1 MKLRTDFVTNSSSSS
16 YTVSIEVE
24 GKDDDVGCDVFL
36 GDDDGMVSYDLNCT
50 AESILH
56 AGSVEELIRLLR
68 SAAEVSD
75 DFYDPFDDDDDDDD
89 DEDEPDSGAMER
101 FAEELRDTFPS
112 LEDIRKI
119 KLVRNWCA
127 WGEYASCFVWNL
139 ADVCPE
145 LLKLAEQVVNAEEG
159 EKEAAQEALRAFL
172 EDFPDSIEN
181 EGGDCFPS
189 DFMGGV
195 GKARLDYSGKDMET
209 VARSLLDEKA
219 AEDDRA
225 DETVEI
231 DFTTGKITGDNVYYL
246 FG

>member
-16 YTVSIEVE
+16 YTISIEVE
-24 GKDDDVGCDVFL
+24 GDDVGCDLFL
-36 GDDDGMVSYDLNCT
+36 GDDDGMVSYNLNCT
-50 AESILH
+50 AENILH
-56 AGSVEELIRLLR
+56 AGSVEELIQLLQ
-68 SAAEVSD
+68 SGLVVSY
-75 DFYDPFDDDDDDDD
+75 DFCY
-89 DEDEPDSGAMER
+89 EQDSGPIKP
-101 FAEELRDTFPS
+101 FTKELKDTFS
-112 LEDIRKI
+112 SIEDIRKI
-119 KLVRNWCA
+119 KLVRNWVA

-139 ADVCPE
+139 AYVCPE
-145 LLKLAEQVVNAEEG
+145 LLKLATEVVNAEEG

-189 DFMGGV
+189 GFLGGV

-209 VARSLLDEKA
+209 VARSLLDEAA

-231 DFTTGKITGDNVYYL
+231 DFTTGKITGDKVYYL